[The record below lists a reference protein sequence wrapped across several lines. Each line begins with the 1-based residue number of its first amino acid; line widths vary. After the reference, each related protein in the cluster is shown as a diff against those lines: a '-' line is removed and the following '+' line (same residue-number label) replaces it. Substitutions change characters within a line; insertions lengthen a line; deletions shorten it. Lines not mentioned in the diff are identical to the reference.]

1 MKDTTGKIA
10 VIGMACRFPGADNID
25 EFWENLI
32 QGRETLTHFTDE
44 EIAKVEP
51 YFDKLKDNPEYVR
64 VRGVINDVD
73 KFDAPFFGIPPKE
86 ATETDPQQRVWLETA
101 WKALEHSG
109 CDPFRYRG
117 AVGVFTGGG
126 LSSYLINNILRD
138 PRRMEEYFRPDFGAS
153 TQMILGNDTP
163 YMATKTAYYFN
174 LKGPAVFVQ
183 TACSTSLVAI
193 AQACQ
198 SLYSFESDVCLA
210 GGIRISV
217 PQERGYLYQEGAIV
231 SPDGRCR
238 PFDEQA
244 GGMVGSNGVGV
255 VVLKRLEDAIKDHDT
270 IYALVSGWAL
280 NNDGSNKVSF
290 TAPSIDGQAEVIMM
304 AQSLA
309 EVSPE
314 EIGYIEAHGTATK
327 IGDPIEV
334 AGLTKAFS
342 AKTDKKQFCGLGSV
356 KSNIGHA
363 DAAAGVASFIKV
375 CLSAYNKRIPPSLHF
390 TKPNPH
396 IDFANSPFYV
406 LNETKEWI
414 EEKPLI
420 MGVSSFGIG
429 GTNAHV
435 IVEEPSLAPKET
447 FRESNWPDLLLL
459 STKSEESL
467 HRRKQELI
475 EFMKKNPGLDIHDIS
490 NTLAFGRSH
499 MQFRS
504 FITAYDLREVV
515 DGVRA
520 FTDGKK
526 EGKATKV
533 TFMFPGQGAQ
543 YVNMGLDLYR
553 KNQTFREILDE
564 CFTVYKSET
573 GRDLKPTIFNEN
585 SDDNNRKL
593 ASTELAQPALFIIEY
608 ALSKILE
615 QLGIRPDFMIG
626 HSIGEYTAACLA
638 GVFDLHTGL
647 KIVIKRGELMS
658 KMPPGNMM
666 AVRASIDK
674 LKDIYEP
681 YFEIAAENASESC
694 TISFKPEDSDKVKA
708 LLEENNISYVI
719 LNTSHGFHSAAFD
732 PILSEFRDYVNQFDL
747 KSPEIPFISCFSG
760 DFITDAQATSGA
772 YWSQQLRNTVWFRRG
787 ILSLV
792 RNEELLF
799 LEVGPNTHLGSI
811 TRQFRELS
819 NKKQIIS
826 TLGKPDDI
834 DEHYK
839 MVNVLGNMFN
849 IGFEIDFKTLL
860 QGNHPYKIGL
870 PTYPFEK
877 KSYWIDFKVP
887 EAVTRDTG
895 NEMQGATETLLE
907 EDSSTQINELKS
919 LADTD
924 HIAVKITSI
933 WKSLMGRDDFGPD
946 DDFFEIGGQ
955 SLLALQILN
964 KIKEDMGVKITVREL
979 LDNSTINMLSSLYI
993 KKAQADE

>member
-396 IDFANSPFYV
+396 IDFANSPFY
-406 LNETKEWI
+406 
-414 EEKPLI
+414 
-420 MGVSSFGIG
+420 G
-429 GTNAHV
+429 
-435 IVEEPSLAPKET
+435 
-447 FRESNWPDLLLL
+447 
-459 STKSEESL
+459 
-467 HRRKQELI
+467 
-475 EFMKKNPGLDIHDIS
+475 
-490 NTLAFGRSH
+490 
-499 MQFRS
+499 
-504 FITAYDLREVV
+504 
-515 DGVRA
+515 
-520 FTDGKK
+520 
-526 EGKATKV
+526 
-533 TFMFPGQGAQ
+533 
-543 YVNMGLDLYR
+543 
-553 KNQTFREILDE
+553 
-564 CFTVYKSET
+564 
-573 GRDLKPTIFNEN
+573 
-585 SDDNNRKL
+585 
-593 ASTELAQPALFIIEY
+593 
-608 ALSKILE
+608 
-615 QLGIRPDFMIG
+615 
-626 HSIGEYTAACLA
+626 
-638 GVFDLHTGL
+638 
-647 KIVIKRGELMS
+647 
-658 KMPPGNMM
+658 
-666 AVRASIDK
+666 
-674 LKDIYEP
+674 
-681 YFEIAAENASESC
+681 
-694 TISFKPEDSDKVKA
+694 
-708 LLEENNISYVI
+708 
-719 LNTSHGFHSAAFD
+719 
-732 PILSEFRDYVNQFDL
+732 
-747 KSPEIPFISCFSG
+747 
-760 DFITDAQATSGA
+760 
-772 YWSQQLRNTVWFRRG
+772 
-787 ILSLV
+787 
-792 RNEELLF
+792 
-799 LEVGPNTHLGSI
+799 
-811 TRQFRELS
+811 
-819 NKKQIIS
+819 
-826 TLGKPDDI
+826 
-834 DEHYK
+834 
-839 MVNVLGNMFN
+839 
-849 IGFEIDFKTLL
+849 
-860 QGNHPYKIGL
+860 
-870 PTYPFEK
+870 
-877 KSYWIDFKVP
+877 
-887 EAVTRDTG
+887 
-895 NEMQGATETLLE
+895 
-907 EDSSTQINELKS
+907 
-919 LADTD
+919 
-924 HIAVKITSI
+924 
-933 WKSLMGRDDFGPD
+933 
-946 DDFFEIGGQ
+946 
-955 SLLALQILN
+955 
-964 KIKEDMGVKITVREL
+964 
-979 LDNSTINMLSSLYI
+979 
-993 KKAQADE
+993 